1 MHLHCLVKTSR
12 RICCRRPTNQTVF
25 RSRAGKLKNPPQCDG
40 LLLSLCNEGRHSARS
55 LKAHALYGTESL
67 YCQCIHRSRLMKNTT
82 FRTSYPHLGLR
93 PICAKPAMIG
103 RELSTYT
110 TGIFKYQPRSWFH
123 SMFWKLRCE
132 TRSWKQSKLSM
143 EEHGLG
149 HKASSVRYRT
159 RAVRHT
165 APNETS
171 KVAQHSNPLPER
183 SSPN

>member
-1 MHLHCLVKTSR
+1 MHLHCLVKISR
-12 RICCRRPTNQTVF
+12 RICCRRPANQTVF
-25 RSRAGKLKNPPQCDG
+25 RSRARKLKNPPQCDG

-82 FRTSYPHLGLR
+82 FRTFYPHLGLR

-110 TGIFKYQPRSWFH
+110 TGIYKYQLRSWFH

-149 HKASSVRYRT
+149 HKALSVRYQT
-159 RAVRHT
+159 RAVQHT

-171 KVAQHSNPLPER
+171 KAAQDNNPLPER